1 MPNTQSIP
9 GNGHASSE
17 VPEPRIVGFFCT
29 WCTYLAADL
38 AGTSRIKY
46 APNVRVVRVMCSG
59 RIDPQ
64 FVLDAFAN
72 GADGVLIGGCH
83 PGDCHYQEG
92 NYNCLRRARLL
103 KRVLQQLGIEEDR
116 FRVEWISAAE
126 GDRVRVVINDMV
138 EKLRALGP
146 LQHETRRLPLVNIAP
161 QEHVAGG
168 GVRMTQEKP
177 KIAFYWCASCGGCEE
192 AVVDL
197 AEEILDVV
205 AAVDIVFWPV
215 ALDFKRHDVEQMP
228 DGSILATFLN
238 GAIRTSEQEEM
249 AELLRRKSKL
259 LVAFGSCSHLG
270 GIPGLAN
277 LFTRDSILQ
286 AVYFD
291 APTTRE
297 SRPCTS
303 RLAAGNNGH
312 GELTLPYFSESGA
325 LASIKWSRWITTCPD
340 VRRCRRS
347 SRSAVSTLSERTSSG
362 EGQRSGPGRSALHRM
377 PAQGLEAGEDCA
389 EGIQAAAGHFD

>member
-1 MPNTQSIP
+1 MPNTRSIP
-9 GNGHASSE
+9 GNGHRSGE

-103 KRVLQQLGIEEDR
+103 KQVLEQLGIEEDR

-146 LQHETRRLPLVNIAP
+146 LQMQRENALVSIAP
-161 QEHVAGG
+161 
-168 GVRMTQEKP
+168 
-177 KIAFYWCASCGGCEE
+177 
-192 AVVDL
+192 
-197 AEEILDVV
+197 
-205 AAVDIVFWPV
+205 
-215 ALDFKRHDVEQMP
+215 VEQ
-228 DGSILATFLN
+228 AQ
-238 GAIRTSEQEEM
+238 QE
-249 AELLRRKSKL
+249 
-259 LVAFGSCSHLG
+259 VC
-270 GIPGLAN
+270 
-277 LFTRDSILQ
+277 
-286 AVYFD
+286 V
-291 APTTRE
+291 
-297 SRPCTS
+297 
-303 RLAAGNNGH
+303 
-312 GELTLPYFSESGA
+312 
-325 LASIKWSRWITTCPD
+325 
-340 VRRCRRS
+340 
-347 SRSAVSTLSERTSSG
+347 
-362 EGQRSGPGRSALHRM
+362 
-377 PAQGLEAGEDCA
+377 
-389 EGIQAAAGHFD
+389 